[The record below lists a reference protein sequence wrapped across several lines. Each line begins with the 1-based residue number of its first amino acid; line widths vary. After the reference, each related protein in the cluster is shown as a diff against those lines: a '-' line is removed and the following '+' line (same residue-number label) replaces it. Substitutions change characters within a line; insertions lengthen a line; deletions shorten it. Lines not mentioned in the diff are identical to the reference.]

1 VENAEE
7 PFPEIPKIEKVPEP
21 PQVNFTRPTPLDD
34 KPITAEM
41 KNRMARRGLSVGDTP
56 GESQSMGRATTIGMN
71 FVGCIV
77 GGAVLGWLIDTYL
90 LHHPQTQWGLM
101 GGVLFGLVTGFVS
114 MIRLSNAI
122 NEADEKEKKKK
133 NG

>member
-1 VENAEE
+1 VENDEE
-7 PFPEIPKIEKVPEP
+7 LFPEVPKVPKIPEP
-21 PQVNFTRPTPLDD
+21 PQVNFTRPMPLDD

-71 FVGCIV
+71 FVGCVV
-77 GGAVLGWLIDTYL
+77 GGAVLGWLIDTYVL
-90 LHHPQTQWGLM
+90 RNPSMPLGLM